1 MSCYNISIH
10 IYIYAYRDD
19 CISVTKCDPA
29 SCRMNEHY
37 EGTATDHG
45 FVLHWSIMLQGSWDT
60 CSESCR
66 SNLRRLRRLRP
77 NVWLVTSPTSWWG
90 IKLLARGRHGQTLSL
105 SLGWETSR
113 LFFRSIYILH
123 IWWNERPF
131 ASTSYVISVD
141 HQMTRF

>member
-1 MSCYNISIH
+1 MLQH
-10 IYIYAYRDD
+10 IYTYIYICMHAYRDD

-37 EGTATDHG
+37 ETATDHG
-45 FVLHWSIMLQGSWDT
+45 FVLHCIMFSGIMGH
-60 CSESCR
+60 SESCR
-66 SNLRRLRRLRP
+66 SNPRVTCDFSNL
-77 NVWLVTSPTSWWG
+77 LVRHQ
-90 IKLLARGRHGQTLSL
+90 IARGRHGQTL